1 MYRMLVRQKAMSA
14 MGKERETFR
23 ELAGFFDTVETDEVS
38 YNPRPAPLFRPQRIV
53 LTKGSVSTPR
63 RRSFVDRICAVYPRA
78 EVVEQL
84 DRPHNKVDLGTSD
97 PLTLHDTGRRTLVV
111 GEHQSALR
119 RSTEENNTCPNF
131 WHFSPYGF
139 CPYGCGY
146 CYLAGTQGVRFSP
159 TVKIYVN
166 LDAILRQIDRK
177 ACEIGRPEA
186 FYLGKLQDGMALD
199 PLTGYSRL
207 MIPFFAEHPLAR
219 LRILSKSADFANV
232 LDLDHRGH
240 TVLSWSLNPAAIR
253 QEWEATA
260 PPVEERI
267 EAMRQC
273 AAAGYPVRVVLMP
286 IIPIPD
292 WQRHY
297 DELLEQ
303 LLTQVDVE
311 RISLGG
317 VCSYGPAL
325 RIMEGKLGK
334 NNVISR
340 SLSAIEKGPDDG
352 RVRYTREQRKAI
364 YCHLL
369 RTIRRHVP
377 DQTCALCMEDVS
389 IAEELNLFPNA
400 GRCNCIL

>member
-1 MYRMLVRQKAMSA
+1 MPTTQDLPRL
-14 MGKERETFR
+14 F
-23 ELAGFFDTVETDEVS
+23 AGVDTDEPA
-38 YNPRPAPLFRPQRIV
+38 YQPRSAPLFQPQRIV
-53 LTKGSVSTPR
+53 LTKGSVSTSPR
-63 RRSFVDRICAVYPRA
+63 RALVDRICAVYPRA
-78 EVVEQL
+78 EVFEQL
-84 DRPHNKVDLGTSD
+84 DTPHNKVDLGTAD
-97 PLTLHDTGRRTLVV
+97 PLTLHYEGRRTLVF
-111 GEHQSALR
+111 GEHQSALG

-139 CPYGCGY
+139 CPYGCQY

-166 LDAILRQIDRK
+166 LADILAQIDRK
-177 ACEIGRPEA
+177 AREIGRIEG

-199 PLTGYSRL
+199 PLTGYSRT
-207 MIPFFAEHPLAR
+207 MIPFFAKHSFAR
-219 LRILSKSADFANV
+219 LRILSKCADFANV

-240 TVLSWSLNPAAIR
+240 TVLCWSLNPAAVRREFEVI
-253 QEWEATA
+253 T
-260 PPVEERI
+260 PPVDDRI

-273 AAAGYPVRVVLMP
+273 AEAGYPIRVMLMP

-303 LLTQVDVE
+303 LLTQVRVE
-311 RISLGG
+311 RITLGG

-325 RIMEGKLGK
+325 QIMERKLGK
-334 NNVISR
+334 DNVISR
-340 SLSAIEKGPDDG
+340 SLAVIDNGPDDG
-352 RVRYTREQRKAI
+352 RVRYSREQREAI
-364 YCHLL
+364 YRHLL
-369 RTIRRHVP
+369 ETIRRHRP

-389 IAEELNLFPNA
+389 MAEGLGLYPNV